1 MRDSLARPAD
11 LQLIAGVLNVRWRE
25 AFWPVAGV
33 RDLSHSSVFSK
44 DGGTPNRDAA
54 RLKNRRTT
62 PRPSARDAN
71 KRTIVRERLLAI
83 ASANPTAAAQ
93 SAMTR
98 RCLQIRG
105 YPPGELWPTSATVRT
120 NPKFTPARHSFG
132 DSKAGR
138 LRRPSAREAVAGWR

>member
-33 RDLSHSSVFSK
+33 RDLSHPPVFRK

-54 RLKNRRTT
+54 RLKTRRTT

-83 ASANPTAAAQ
+83 ASANPTAAAHVLLLHRQ
-93 SAMTR
+93 
-98 RCLQIRG
+98 
-105 YPPGELWPTSATVRT
+105 
-120 NPKFTPARHSFG
+120 
-132 DSKAGR
+132 
-138 LRRPSAREAVAGWR
+138 